1 MSARARALTLLM
13 ATLGLGPAASWA
25 ATPEEAKAQAQQQQD
40 PQAVILRERW
50 GIESPTVWLTASGHM
65 LDFRYRIVDPDKA
78 LPLLS
83 QKNPA
88 SLIDQASGVTLRVP
102 HAAKIGTLRQ
112 YSLAPKPGRTFVV
125 LFANAGDVVQR
136 GSKVTVKIGDVA
148 IEDLVVQ

>member
-1 MSARARALTLLM
+1 MSARGRALTLLM
-13 ATLGLGPAASWA
+13 AVLGLGPVTSWA
-25 ATPEEAKAQAQQQQD
+25 STPEEMKAQAQQED

-88 SLIDQASGVTLRVP
+88 SLVDQASGVTLRVP

-125 LFANAGDVVQR
+125 LFANAGNVVQR

-148 IEDLVVQ
+148 IEGLVVQ